1 MMQSEQVQPAQPTA
15 ESLVGELTWLVSQA
29 QEQLQTLQNGGSPI
43 IHNMLLQNIGK
54 GIAWRSVRLAI
65 VAEEAMKAAPSLLP
79 SVPDVA

>member
-1 MMQSEQVQPAQPTA
+1 
-15 ESLVGELTWLVSQA
+15 
-29 QEQLQTLQNGGSPI
+29 
-43 IHNMLLQNIGK
+43 MLLQNIGK

>member
-1 MMQSEQVQPAQPTA
+1 
-15 ESLVGELTWLVSQA
+15 
-29 QEQLQTLQNGGSPI
+29 LQTLQNGGSPI

-54 GIAWRSVRLAI
+54 GIAWRSVRLAM